1 MAAKRCQI
9 CGRKR
14 RRSEGPGGI
23 CRQCTGG
30 RDSSEVLRL
39 DLASR
44 QHAPLPG
51 PSISQELP
59 PLPSMPKSI
68 KKKRFK
74 FRCSHCKQTLR
85 IPAVKKRTRVRC
97 PQCAGDFYVFPD
109 GHREELPPEPPIAL
123 AIPVK
128 ESSRNNKRR
137 ASSKTKRSQ
146 RRPTVPLNEGEII
159 PHRTVTRSG
168 RQQRTIFE
176 SGDFDGS
183 ATGFDFESVT
193 GLEDRDL
200 DELRFAAGV
209 SEAKNDPGYLLL
221 PPSDPSGRSKR
232 RSKKRRRSSKKKHP
246 LHTSNE
252 EFRIL
257 PGSDEE
263 SPSQRERRRRLE
275 ATRKVPVVDIP
286 LEPKKKS
293 SKKKSHSADEK
304 RRKRKGTGR
313 HLSQSSSRNRASSR
327 LHELS
332 GETISDSQKRS
343 PMWIV
348 LLIMV
353 LVPVLF
359 FSACLSSTTRDQGFA
374 ATGSLGQNF
383 DKLGQSV
390 QKAVRQLRKA
400 TGT

>member
-14 RRSEGPGGI
+14 RRSEGPGAI
-23 CRQCTGG
+23 CRQCTVG

-44 QHAPLPG
+44 RMAPLPG
-51 PSISQELP
+51 PGISQELP
-59 PLPSMPKSI
+59 PLPGLPKNI
-68 KKKRFK
+68 KKKKLK

-85 IPAVKKRTRVRC
+85 IPAVKKRTKVRC

-109 GHREELPPEPPIAL
+109 GHREEIPPERPIAL

-128 ESSRNNKRR
+128 ESSRNSKRR
-137 ASSKTKRSQ
+137 SSRKTKRSQ
-146 RRPTVPLNEGEII
+146 RRPTAQLNEGEII

-193 GLEDRDL
+193 GLEDDDL
-200 DELRFAAGV
+200 NELRFAAGV

-221 PPSDPSGRSKR
+221 PPSNPGGRSKR
-232 RSKKRRRSSKKKHP
+232 KSKKRRRSQKKKQ
-246 LHTSNE
+246 LLTTSNE

-263 SPSQRERRRRLE
+263 SRSQKERRRRLE
-275 ATRKVPVVDIP
+275 ATRKVPVMDIP
-286 LEPKKKS
+286 LEPKRK
-293 SKKKSHSADEK
+293 SKKKSSEEK
-304 RRKRKGTGR
+304 RRKRKATGR
-313 HLSQSSSRNRASSR
+313 HLSQSSSRKRASSR
-327 LHELS
+327 FHELS
-332 GETISDSQKRS
+332 GEAILDTPKRS
-343 PMWIV
+343 SMWIV
-348 LLIMV
+348 LLV
-353 LVPVLF
+353 LLLLPLLF
-359 FSACLSSTTRDQGFA
+359 FGACLSSTTRDQGFA
-374 ATGSLGQNF
+374 STGTLGQNF

-390 QKAVRQLRKA
+390 QRAVTQLRKA
-400 TGT
+400 TGA